1 MANSF
6 EALGTMHVVMD
17 TQQVKDTFKKREFVI
32 EMQDGN
38 YPQHIKF
45 QVTQDRC
52 ALLDN
57 FKVGQSV
64 KVLFNLRGRPFQN
77 REGQTVYFTNLEA
90 WRIEKASNEAA
101 SASQTNYAAPS
112 HASTPNPNAQ
122 NIVMP
127 STGITDD
134 LPF

>member
-6 EALGTMHVVMD
+6 EVLGTLHVVMD

-57 FKVGQSV
+57 FKVGQQI

-77 REGQTVYFTNLEA
+77 KDNQTVFFTNLEA
-90 WRIEKASNEAA
+90 WRIDSAQGTGTPSGQDYSQITPA
-101 SASQTNYAAPS
+101 SAGAK
-112 HASTPNPNAQ
+112 
-122 NIVMP
+122 
-127 STGITDD
+127 DD
-134 LPF
+134 FDDVPF